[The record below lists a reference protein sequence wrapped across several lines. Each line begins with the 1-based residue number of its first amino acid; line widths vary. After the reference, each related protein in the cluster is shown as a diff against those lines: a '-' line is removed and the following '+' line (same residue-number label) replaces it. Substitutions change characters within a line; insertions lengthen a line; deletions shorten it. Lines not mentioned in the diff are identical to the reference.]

1 MIYVAETATILGD
14 VAIERGASVWY
25 GTVVRGDLEGIEVG
39 KVTNLQDGVVV
50 HTDVG
55 CPTRIGARVTVGHG
69 AIVHG
74 CEVGEDCII
83 GMGATIS
90 SKAIIGK
97 GSIVTPGAVVPEGKG
112 CPSGS
117 LLRGVPAKS
126 RQNGGGH
133 RQGAHRGQ
141 LARIRGVGA
150 KDPRGE
156 RGVEGRTG
164 GQMQNQL
171 PRGRGTLISMVFTLS
186 PGRGQGS
193 LAE

>member
-83 GMGATIS
+83 GMGTTIS

-97 GSIVTPGAVVPEGKG
+97 GSIVAPGAVVPEGKTF
-112 CPSGS
+112 PSGS
-117 LLRGVPAKS
+117 LLQGVPARVVRTVEDTDKVRIEGS
-126 RQNGGGH
+126 WRVYEE
-133 RQGAHRGQ
+133 
-141 LARIRGVGA
+141 LARKTLEAREEL
-150 KDPRGE
+150 RGE
-156 RGVEGRTG
+156 PGARCR
-164 GQMQNQL
+164 
-171 PRGRGTLISMVFTLS
+171 ISFLED
-186 PGRGQGS
+186 
-193 LAE
+193 AEP